1 MEYFFADLDTNFVKS
16 ISVTSW
22 KGNNEQQMSLNNEGV
37 FRFSDRRSGVVQ
49 VLRLPRIK
57 LQVFCDLIFD
67 MFDKAVDSRDL
78 EGNWSIVA
86 RDRYGRKFR
95 AVGCSV
101 SYYTHKNMDP
111 SFYLRKAAGMDEMWL
126 LDGGINT

>member
-1 MEYFFADLDTNFVKS
+1 MEYFFAELDTNFVKS

-67 MFDKAVDSRDL
+67 MFAKSDDTRRH
-78 EGNWSIVA
+78 EGNWAIVA
-86 RDRYGRKFR
+86 RDQYGRKFC
-95 AVGCSV
+95 AEGCSV
-101 SYYTHKNMDP
+101 SYYAHMNMDP

-126 LDGGINT
+126 LDGGIKR